1 MLAPARDGRRAS
13 FVQTQEAKASFM
25 IRSKTAAALAAAGLL
40 AIHPAAAHV
49 IAGVRVFPVTLT
61 FDDPGTADEVTLPQF
76 VWQRDSGPENVYQWQ
91 WEWDKTIT
99 PNTAIIYN
107 QGYDM
112 LQAAGEKTRTGFEN
126 AVLTGK
132 WQAYTNAEHEFVLSL
147 GVSYEFNGG
156 YATQNV
162 DGDAYGGVSPTV
174 YAGKGLGDLP
184 IGVLR
189 PLAITGELSYNISTR
204 RLNST
209 LDNNGAPNSWEGGFS
224 VQYSIPYLQSQVK
237 DYALPNPSLTVPS
250 GKEGFVSMLQAR
262 GRVLAL
268 RCRGGGGAIRPRR
281 VRVRRRGYWA
291 AVRRRP
297 PGMPCPRHRSP
308 ACAG

>member
-1 MLAPARDGRRAS
+1 
-13 FVQTQEAKASFM
+13 QTQEAKASFM
-25 IRSKTAAALAAAGLL
+25 MRSKTAAALAAAGLL

-132 WQAYTNAEHEFVLSL
+132 WQAYTNAEHEFVVSL

-162 DGDAYGGVSPTV
+162 DGDAYGGVSPTI

-189 PLAITGELSYNISTR
+189 PLAITGELSYNIATR

-237 DYALPNPSLTVPS
+237 DYGLPRFINHLIPLVETTWWSPAQAPATGFPMTLTVAP
-250 GKEGFVSMLQAR
+250 GVIYMADDFQVGVE
-262 GRVLAL
+262 AL
-268 RCRGGGGAIRPRR
+268 IPANRAAGHNVGVIAQLHFFLDDIFPHTLGAPLLK
-281 VRVRRRGYWA
+281 
-291 AVRRRP
+291 
-297 PGMPCPRHRSP
+297 
-308 ACAG
+308 